1 MTIGNGALPSQTVLL
16 VATVALIGCM
26 SGFKAKI
33 EAAAQH
39 DSSSALP
46 QSVGPT
52 PTPMLPNPIPVSP
65 APMPAPS
72 PTPNPIPAT
81 TPPGLPAGW
90 NLDPSMSDDFTN
102 DGGVFD
108 HSKWITVPHPNN
120 GDGVNCVLN
129 YNPTT
134 SNIVDSEGMHIKTTH
149 TGGINWDQ
157 GDMVVGAF
165 RTPANYYM
173 EFRWRPDFSGGT
185 NNPDFW
191 TWGNCG
197 PKHFCEI
204 DWPEYGWIQWYFWNG
219 LIENSNFENN
229 DTNNVRHENIHY
241 FWPPDDGQF
250 HTHGKLRLNGV
261 QYFYLDGIQVYSM
274 PDPFPEFD
282 IASDFPQMW
291 SGVQGGCPSVPA
303 DTVWQYI
310 RTYHP

>member
-1 MTIGNGALPSQTVLL
+1 MESVDVRYALVCL
-16 VATVALIGCM
+16 VWL
-26 SGFKAKI
+26 SGVTSSYAGT
-33 EAAAQH
+33 EAPKLRMAQE
-39 DSSSALP
+39 S
-46 QSVGPT
+46 GPT
-52 PTPMLPNPIPVSP
+52 PTPMPTSPPDPIPVSP

-108 HSKWITVPHPNN
+108 HSKWITVPHQNN

-157 GDMVVGAF
+157 GDMVLGAF

-197 PKHFCEI
+197 PNHFCEI

-219 LIENSNFENN
+219 LMQNSNFENN

-261 QYFYLDGIQVYSM
+261 QYFYLDGIRVYSM
-274 PDPFPEFD
+274 PDPFLEFD